1 MDKLSEFKIEEL
13 KEKIKFILTNIQF
26 LEKIK
31 SYIDNILNL
40 YSELNPN
47 SVNMFE
53 TLKTSQLDFGNIYL
67 NIAKMGYKDINLVIE
82 TNWEDI
88 ILNIKNLLEPLN
100 VLFFYNKNLSTK
112 NNIEKRI
119 VSDLYFILY
128 GNHEEIGFLES
139 LNDVN
144 KNKNLSNHELKQL
157 YSSIKSIL
165 NYLSKLLNLKTN
177 ESFSSNEISI
187 KREIDIIEDFL
198 FYVNMTKENIHKKIL
213 INEIKNFF
221 YKIHK
226 KITQAIKNDFIIKEH
241 EMMLREILLAFE
253 RNLEINNIKIEDIL
267 KLGNIIYS
275 EITHLNSQIKNN
287 EKLIKKL
294 IVSIEKDLEK
304 ESKHNNLA
312 HNINKNADSY
322 SWKIQDL
329 LKIIESA
336 RDPKTA
342 IKHLKKGPEL
352 QLHFSK
358 DDVNDNE
365 LKQIEAKIQLE
376 QKKLKDSELE
386 KSVNIQSWFKYGDK
400 DSDKNETKNVNLK
413 KTNFGTSLD
422 KLLKENGID
431 PALVNN
437 SYNKKKK

>member
-112 NNIEKRI
+112 NTMEKRI
-119 VSDLYFILY
+119 VTDLYFILY

-144 KNKNLSNHELKQL
+144 KNKNNSNHELKQL
-157 YSSIKSIL
+157 YSSIKNIL

-187 KREIDIIEDFL
+187 KREIEIIEDFL
-198 FYVNMTKENIHKKIL
+198 FYINMTKENIYKKIL

-294 IVSIEKDLEK
+294 IVSIEKELEK
-304 ESKHNNLA
+304 ESKNNNLA
-312 HNINKNADSY
+312 YNSNDILSGKNSDSY

-329 LKIIESA
+329 LKII
-336 RDPKTA
+336 
-342 IKHLKKGPEL
+342 H
-352 QLHFSK
+352 
-358 DDVNDNE
+358 
-365 LKQIEAKIQLE
+365 
-376 QKKLKDSELE
+376 
-386 KSVNIQSWFKYGDK
+386 
-400 DSDKNETKNVNLK
+400 
-413 KTNFGTSLD
+413 
-422 KLLKENGID
+422 
-431 PALVNN
+431 
-437 SYNKKKK
+437 